1 MSPNTPLPVE
11 DLSNRRSNPD
21 IELPAFD
28 VCGPLPGP
36 GVTLLEASAGTG
48 KTYTIAALMARLLA
62 DGVADVSD
70 ILAVTFTRM
79 ATSELRDRIRA
90 RLVLAEEALGRWL
103 ESGSV
108 PPDADDV
115 IKLLVEADRD
125 TVTLRHVNISRALAN
140 FDSATVTTIH
150 TFCQLVLSGLG
161 VAGQV
166 AEGAKLLEDPRDLV
180 SEVVDDVF
188 LARSLGPSGA
198 PEFGR
203 GDAGKVGEAAVA
215 NASTALE
222 PADERL
228 RTTVPGRRRRLAEAV
243 RAQTRL
249 RLADANLLTY
259 DDMLIRLREALRDD
273 ESGDERG
280 EAARLRLR
288 RRYRVVLVDEFQDTD
303 PVQWEVVQRAFGQG
317 DTILVLIGDPKQA
330 IYGFRGADVFAY
342 LSAAGAA
349 GQQFTLGTNWR
360 SDAGLLRGLA
370 ALFDPLSLGHPDIPY
385 RPVDPSLTHHL
396 PGLAGAPCPD
406 PLRLRIVHHDDGHLI
421 AMNRDG
427 SYQKGAA
434 VDWVAKDLAGDI
446 VALLSSGAELVER
459 DADGAEIR
467 RRTIRPGDVA
477 VLVETNRQT
486 FLVQDALRSAG
497 VPAVVAAAE
506 SVFKTSSAKH
516 WLSLLE
522 ALEQPADRGRAVSVA
537 LSHFF
542 GMTGDEVAS
551 ADDRVWEHIQD
562 RLRQW
567 EDLIKRRG
575 VSALGRAVL
584 VSEQMAAR
592 LLRHA
597 DGERLLTD
605 LDHVAQLLHAEA
617 SSSQAGL
624 SGLRAWLA
632 RRIEEA
638 GQDQTDS
645 DDRARRLDT
654 DVDAVQVL
662 TVHRAKG
669 LEFPVVYCP
678 YLWDIGFQVKP
689 GPPIVFHTETGERK
703 LDVGGL
709 HADNPDYQD
718 HFASYFSEE
727 RGEDLR
733 QLYVALT
740 RAKNQVVIWWAAVVD
755 AQETALSRLL
765 LSRLPDGTVPSEGPK
780 RRPPD
785 DVIQSHF
792 AAVAAR
798 APGCMSVERASGGEG
813 RCWTGGDAEPTAA
826 LRVAEL
832 NRPLDLS
839 WRRTSYS
846 GITAATH
853 DHQIGSEP
861 EDVGTVD
868 EPPGAGPAAVVVEP
882 QSTGT
887 GTDEA
892 SLRSVPSAWA
902 DLPGGADVG
911 TFVHEVLE
919 EADFASADIDGE
931 LARVLQI
938 QRRRGRADRLGAPLA
953 GALLT
958 ALETPL
964 GPLAGDMPLR
974 DIGRTDR
981 LDEVTFEL
989 PLAGGDQ
996 PVGRVLTEDL
1006 AALMAAHAAGDGVL
1020 AGYAERLR
1028 DPLLAP
1034 QLRGYL
1040 TGSID
1045 LVFRQA
1051 TADGDHRYFIV
1062 DYKTNWLGPEGEPLS
1077 AWHYRPSAL
1086 DAEMQ
1091 HAHYPLQGL
1100 LYSVALHRY
1109 LRWRLP
1115 DYDPHRHLG
1124 GMLYLFLRGMTG
1136 ADVPVVSGQPCGVFS
1151 WATPP
1156 GLVVA
1161 LSDLLA
1167 SGSPVAAGV

>member
-1 MSPNTPLPVE
+1 MSPDTPLPAD
-11 DLSNRRSNPD
+11 DLGNRGLGHD
-21 IELPAFD
+21 VELPTFD

-48 KTYTIAALMARLLA
+48 KTYTIAALMARLVA
-62 DGVADVSD
+62 EGVADVSD
-70 ILAVTFTRM
+70 ILAVTFTRF

-90 RLVLAEEALGRWL
+90 RLVLSEEALGRWL
-103 ESGSV
+103 DSGSL
-108 PPDADDV
+108 PPDADGV
-115 IKLLVEADRD
+115 IKLLVDGDAD
-125 TVTLRHVNISRALAN
+125 TVARRHVNISRALAN
-140 FDSATVTTIH
+140 FDAATVTTLH
-150 TFCQLVLSGLG
+150 GFCQLVLSGLG

-198 PEFGR
+198 PAFKR
-203 GDAGKVGEAAVA
+203 GDAGQVGEAAVA

-222 PADERL
+222 PAAEEL
-228 RTTVPGRRRRLAEAV
+228 KSTVPGRRRRLAEAV
-243 RAQTRL
+243 RAQTGRRL
-249 RLADANLLTY
+249 TDGNFLTY
-259 DDMLIRLREALRDD
+259 DDMLIRLRDALRD
-273 ESGDERG
+273 EERG

-303 PVQWEVVQRAFGQG
+303 PVQWEVVRRAFGEDG
-317 DTILVLIGDPKQA
+317 TILVLIGDPKQA

-342 LSAAGAA
+342 LSAAGTA
-349 GQQFTLGTNWR
+349 GHQFTLGTNWR
-360 SDAGLLRGLA
+360 SDAGLLTALA
-370 ALFDPLSLGHPDIPY
+370 ALFDPLRLGHPDIPF
-385 RPVDPSLTHHL
+385 RPVDPSPGHHL
-396 PGLAGAPCPD
+396 PGLEGAPWPA
-406 PLRLRIVHHDDGHLI
+406 PLRLRMVHHDDHEI
-421 AMNRDG
+421 VRNRDG
-427 SYQKGAA
+427 SYQKDAA
-434 VDWVAKDLAGDI
+434 VDWVAEDLAGD
-446 VALLSSGAELVER
+446 VACLLSSGTELVER
-459 DADGAEIR
+459 DDDGGVTDR
-467 RRTIRPGDVA
+467 PRIRPGDIA
-477 VLVETNRQT
+477 VLVQSNRQT

-506 SVFKTSSAKH
+506 SVFKTSSAGH

-522 ALEQPADRGRAVSVA
+522 ALEQPTNRGRAVSVA
-537 LSHFF
+537 LSPFF
-542 GMTGDEVAS
+542 GLTGDEVAS

-567 EDLIKRRG
+567 EALIKRRG

-584 VSEQMAAR
+584 VSEHMAAR
-592 LLRHA
+592 LLRFEQ
-597 DGERLLTD
+597 GERLLTD

-617 SSSQAGL
+617 SRSQAGL
-624 SGLRAWLA
+624 SGLRGWLA

-678 YLWDIGFQVKP
+678 YLWDVGYQVQP

-703 LDVGGL
+703 LDVGGR
-709 HADNPDYQD
+709 HEDNPDYQS
-718 HFASYFSEE
+718 HFDSYFSEE

-740 RAKNQVVIWWAAVVD
+740 RAKNQVVIWWAAVVN
-755 AQETALSRLL
+755 AQETALARLL
-765 LSRLPDGTVPSEGPK
+765 VSRSPDGTVPSKGPRK
-780 RRPPD
+780 RPSD
-785 DVIQSHF
+785 DEILAKF
-792 AAVAAR
+792 AEVAAR
-798 APGCMSVERASGGEG
+798 APGFVSVERATGGED
-813 RCWTGGDAEPTAA
+813 RRWTGGDPPPPAE

-832 NRPLDLS
+832 DRPLDLA

-846 GITAATH
+846 GITAGAH
-853 DHQIGSEP
+853 EHQIGSEP
-861 EDVGTVD
+861 EDAGTVD
-868 EPPGAGPAAVVVEP
+868 EPDGAGAAVVVVEP
-882 QSTGT
+882 HPTET
-887 GTDEA
+887 EA
-892 SLRSVPSAWA
+892 QEAALRSVVSAWA

-919 EADFASADIDGE
+919 GTDFASAEIDGE
-931 LARVLQI
+931 LARVLQV
-938 QRRRGRADRLGAPLA
+938 QRRRGRADRLGPPLA
-953 GALLT
+953 GALMT

-964 GPLAGDMPLR
+964 GPLAGQVRLR
-974 DIGRTDR
+974 DIARGDR

-996 PVGRVLTEDL
+996 PVGHVLTHDL
-1006 AALMAAHAAGDGVL
+1006 AALMEAHAQGDGVL

-1028 DPLLAP
+1028 DPLLAS

-1045 LVFRQA
+1045 LVFRVMTEQ
-1051 TADGDHRYFIV
+1051 GDHRYFIV
-1062 DYKTNWLGPEGEPLS
+1062 DYKTNWLGPEAEPLS

-1136 ADVPVVSGQPCGVFS
+1136 TEVPRVDGQPCGVFS

-1156 GLVVA
+1156 DLVVA

-1167 SGSPVAAGV
+1167 TGSPLAVGV